1 MKKALILL
9 ALMMFIGMPVLAQ
22 DKPKEEPKKEAKDE
36 PKEEAKKDS
45 KKEAKKDSK
54 KDAADKVDEWAL
66 YKKKGRTWTHKTVGK
81 CMGREDVSYD
91 KYEVLEVTE
100 TGAKVKV
107 STLDKDKKEL
117 FSETLDFEFKAVSRD
132 GGKSD
137 GGAAIKVTYET
148 IKVEAGVFEC
158 QKATGERDRHKGTTW
173 RSKKYPYLIVRNEGK
188 GPDDE
193 YLTELVEFKD

>member
-1 MKKALILL
+1 MKKVLILL

-22 DKPKEEPKKEAKDE
+22 DKPKDEPKK
-36 PKEEAKKDS
+36 EAKKDS
-45 KKEAKKDSK
+45 KKEAKKD
-54 KDAADKVDEWAL
+54 AADTVDEWAL
-66 YKKKGRTWTHKTVGK
+66 YKKKGRTWTHKTVSK

-100 TGAKVKV
+100 TGAKVKW
-107 STLDKDKKEL
+107 SRLDKDKKEL
-117 FSETLDFEFKAVSRD
+117 DSETGDIEFKAVSRD

-137 GGAAIKVTYET
+137 GGAAVKVTYET

-173 RSKKYPYLIVRNEGK
+173 LSKKYPYLIVRNEGK

-193 YLTELVEFKD
+193 FLTELVEFKD